1 MNHSL
6 YSDEYNRRKENFN
19 NGLVEMDKKYID
31 FFSTRPHRS
40 PLKKH
45 DSIYSHFIITKTESS
60 PILTITTEVLPQEIK
75 DDLLNLF
82 HQHWD

>member
-6 YSDEYNRRKENFN
+6 YSDEYNRRNENFN
-19 NGLVEMDKKYID
+19 KGIVEMDKKYID
-31 FFSTRPHRS
+31 FFSIRPHRS

-45 DSIYSHFIITKTESS
+45 DSIYCHFIITKTESTPQINIHS
-60 PILTITTEVLPQEIK
+60 TELPQEIK

-82 HQHWD
+82 HQHWG